1 MKNHQYIRDLKIGP
15 MKIDARKE
23 GCFSVMFEFY
33 PKEADP
39 KSSGASLNK
48 NPDPNETHRQIG
60 QQLLE
65 LMDAVRA
72 AKNPEKYLRTHGDR
86 QFTDPSNN

>member
-1 MKNHQYIRDLKIGP
+1 MDKHQYIRNLKIGP
-15 MKIDARKE
+15 LKMDTNKD

-33 PKEADP
+33 PKLVDEATCT
-39 KSSGASLNK
+39 LNK
-48 NPDPNETHRQIG
+48 NPDPQETHRQIG

-72 AKNPEKYLRTHGDR
+72 AKNPEKFLRTHGDR
-86 QFTDPSNN
+86 KFTDPSNN